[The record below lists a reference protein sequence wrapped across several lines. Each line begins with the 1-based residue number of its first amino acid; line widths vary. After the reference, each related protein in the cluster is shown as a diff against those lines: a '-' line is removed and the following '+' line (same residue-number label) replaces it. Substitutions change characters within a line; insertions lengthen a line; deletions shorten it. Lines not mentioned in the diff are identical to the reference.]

1 MKTKNRNLDEIRGIE
16 LATTDTEHFKGGC
29 EDGLLWCVSC
39 KDSGWEHLGNIEYEG
54 EPDHDQMRTACQA
67 IYPLTQ
73 HIAYTKK
80 GSEPC
85 DPA

>member
-1 MKTKNRNLDEIRGIE
+1 MKSNNYLDRIKGIDLKQNQKSLLRGGYE
-16 LATTDTEHFKGGC
+16 YGM
-29 EDGLLWCVSC
+29 LWCVSC

-54 EPDHDQMRTACQA
+54 EADNDQMRTACQA
-67 IYPLTQ
+67 EYPLTQ